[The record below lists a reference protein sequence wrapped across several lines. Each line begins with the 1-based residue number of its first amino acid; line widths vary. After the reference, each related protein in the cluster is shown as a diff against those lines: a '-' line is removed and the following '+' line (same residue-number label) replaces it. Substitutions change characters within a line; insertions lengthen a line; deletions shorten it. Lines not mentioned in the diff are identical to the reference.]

1 MASLIKPYISQELLI
16 QSEISSLASTS
27 SKDQFLQK
35 VEELLSLNAP
45 HMDQQRF
52 NLSESKSNE
61 MYELSF
67 RARLERA
74 EKRRYVGQDAE
85 SKCNKYNKII

>member
-1 MASLIKPYISQELLI
+1 MSSLIKSHISQELLVH
-16 QSEISSLASTS
+16 SEISSLASTS

-35 VEELLSLNAP
+35 VEELLFLNAA
-45 HMDQQRF
+45 HMECQRF
-52 NLSESKSNE
+52 KLSESKSNE

-85 SKCNKYNKII
+85 SKCKKYNKII

>member
-1 MASLIKPYISQELLI
+1 MASLIKPHISQELLL
-16 QSEISSLASTS
+16 QSEISSLASVS

-35 VEELLSLNAP
+35 IEELLFLNAAQME
-45 HMDQQRF
+45 HQRF
-52 NLSESKSNE
+52 KLSERKSNE

-74 EKRRYVGQDAE
+74 EKRRYVSQDAE
-85 SKCNKYNKII
+85 LSCKKYNKIH